1 MPKSLK
7 DLIIN
12 CKYNNYMNKKYL
24 TLIGIFNSN
33 LLFYEIVGIFLITY
47 VYFNKDIIEYV
58 NLLIWV
64 MS

>member
-47 VYFNKDIIEYV
+47 VY
-58 NLLIWV
+58 LIQI
-64 MS
+64 

>member
-12 CKYNNYMNKKYL
+12 CKYNNYMNKEYL
-24 TLIGIFNSN
+24 TLIGFFNSN

>member
-24 TLIGIFNSN
+24 TLIGI
-33 LLFYEIVGIFLITY
+33 LILIY
-47 VYFNKDIIEYV
+47 YFMK
-58 NLLIWV
+58 
-64 MS
+64 